1 MQETW
6 VPSLGWEGPLEKEM
20 ATHSVFLPG
29 KSHGHK
35 SLVGYSPW
43 GHKRVGHD
51 LATKQ
56 QLTNNVVLFSGVQR
70 GWKSWTI
77 KKAEGRRTDPFE
89 LWCWR
94 RLLRVPWTARRSNQ
108 SILKEISPEYSLE
121 GLKLKLQYFGHL
133 MRITDSFEK
142 TLMLGKIEG
151 RRRRG

>member
-56 QLTNNVVLFSGVQR
+56 
-70 GWKSWTI
+70 
-77 KKAEGRRTDPFE
+77 
-89 LWCWR
+89 
-94 RLLRVPWTARRSNQ
+94 
-108 SILKEISPEYSLE
+108 
-121 GLKLKLQYFGHL
+121 
-133 MRITDSFEK
+133 
-142 TLMLGKIEG
+142 
-151 RRRRG
+151 